1 MTYGFFFFISIVLI
15 LIQTCIFPVLPLF
28 TNFYDLMIPLIA
40 YLCTT
45 RSMREALPIV
55 IIFGLLMDQLS
66 CSPFLLHVTAYI
78 WLYVSLRWITRV
90 LQVGNRLRLPFIVS
104 IGVLIENFIFMS
116 NIALVEPGMQFP
128 AAALRIAVVQFIWAL
143 FTGPLILVVFEHAHK
158 GWNRGL
164 SRILVRRSTRTT

>member
-1 MTYGFFFFISIVLI
+1 
-15 LIQTCIFPVLPLF
+15 
-28 TNFYDLMIPLIA
+28 MIPLIA

-55 IIFGLLMDQLS
+55 IIVGFIIDQLS

-90 LQVGNRLRLPFIVS
+90 LQVGNRLHLPFIVS
-104 IGVLIENFIFMS
+104 IGVLIENFIFMI
-116 NIALVEPGMQFP
+116 NIALIEPGMHFP
-128 AAALRIAVVQFIWAL
+128 AAALRIAAVQFIWAL
-143 FTGPLILVVFEHAHK
+143 FTGPVILVFFEKTHK

-164 SRILVRRSTRTT
+164 SRIFVRRTTRAT